1 MVWAHCK
8 WSDFKYDTC
17 ADSQLHRNEKTL
29 FPLERKQVSAQEI
42 QLDVMGNG
50 FSSESTNP
58 EMLT

>member
-1 MVWAHCK
+1 MTLAQTLNFIAMK
-8 WSDFKYDTC
+8 
-17 ADSQLHRNEKTL
+17 KTL

-50 FSSESTNP
+50 FSSESTDP